1 MFPLLKHKF
10 KVRRYVHLIDYHWD
24 VVKKKC
30 DLFLQ
35 EINKSI
41 DFLDDYIDH
50 CAREYAIWGLVYM
63 DAYFEIPTNPF
74 AKLHRSFYLAQSSYY
89 QSFYC
94 DQLYQSGNL
103 KNVFYLCKSRIEQAC
118 HLLSL

>member
-10 KVRRYVHLIDYHWD
+10 KVRRYVHLIGYHWD
-24 VVKKKC
+24 VVKKKR

-35 EINKSI
+35 DINRSI

-50 CAREYAIWGLVYM
+50 CAGECAIWGLVYM
-63 DAYFEIPTNPF
+63 DAYFEVAANPF
-74 AKLHRSFYLAQSSYY
+74 SKLRRNFYLVQASYY

-94 DQLYQSGNL
+94 DQLHQSGKL
-103 KNVFYLCKSRIEQAC
+103 KNAFYLCKSRIEQAC
-118 HLLSL
+118 HLLSH